1 MECRHPNKY
10 IIHIIKNPKKL
21 IQSNSEFLVS
31 KFLNVL
37 FPLKM
42 KQTTNYRIFLCKK
55 IKRKHDPQPKNEP
68 LPNSHLAIPSQRI
81 KLKMT

>member
-31 KFLNVL
+31 KFFKCPFSIKNE
-37 FPLKM
+37 
-42 KQTTNYRIFLCKK
+42 TNNYRIFLCKK

-68 LPNSHLAIPSQRI
+68 LPYFHLAIPSQRT

>member
-31 KFLNVL
+31 KF
-37 FPLKM
+37 FKCPFS
-42 KQTTNYRIFLCKK
+42 I
-55 IKRKHDPQPKNEP
+55 KNET
-68 LPNSHLAIPSQRI
+68 N
-81 KLKMT
+81 KLQNFFMQKNKT

>member
-31 KFLNVL
+31 KF
-37 FPLKM
+37 FKCPFS
-42 KQTTNYRIFLCKK
+42 I
-55 IKRKHDPQPKNEP
+55 KNET
-68 LPNSHLAIPSQRI
+68 NN
-81 KLKMT
+81 KLQNFFMQKNKT

>member
-1 MECRHPNKY
+1 
-10 IIHIIKNPKKL
+10 
-21 IQSNSEFLVS
+21 
-31 KFLNVL
+31 
-37 FPLKM
+37 M